1 MSPETSVPILFVL
14 IRPIKAFAPNTPL
27 STFSGKGGLMPQ
39 VGLSPI
45 FCLQDSDLISSSP
58 WGVQLCVYLVT
69 QWCPTLSDH
78 PPPQTVARQ
87 TPLSM
92 EFSRQDYWS
101 GLPFPPPEDLPNP
114 EIKPVSRVSC
124 FSRRILYHWANLGSP
139 ASLLSCGARASE
151 VMWAASGN
159 QKLCHETGGFVL
171 ERVCPL
177 SSALWGAYWWHI
189 RTCSHH
195 LLEVSGI

>member
-14 IRPIKAFAPNTPL
+14 IRPIKAFAPKTPL
-27 STFSGKGGLMPQ
+27 SWNKTTFSGKGGLMPQ

-45 FCLQDSDLISSSP
+45 FCLQDSDLISSSS

-114 EIKPVSRVSC
+114 EIKPVSLESPVLAGGFLTTEPTWEAQPLFCPVEPGQVKWCEQPLGIRSC
-124 FSRRILYHWANLGSP
+124 VMRQVALSLREFALYHLHCEERTGDI
-139 ASLLSCGARASE
+139 SE
-151 VMWAASGN
+151 PVVTIS
-159 QKLCHETGGFVL
+159 
-171 ERVCPL
+171 
-177 SSALWGAYWWHI
+177 
-189 RTCSHH
+189 
-195 LLEVSGI
+195 